1 MNKYI
6 SFAVG
11 FILALTLF
19 VATPEA
25 ATSGGL
31 YDMSRFLQE
40 PHPFARTPVSPR
52 LSLEKPL
59 IPPKIILP
67 NKKDLKV
74 MSSTKKPVELIKT
87 PKKLLPSTTSTYTP
101 ISKTGYLSEVR
112 GGLLV
117 HDEGPFSRNKEDGID
132 TNFEVLFKSPSIL
145 DTVYSPRPHLGAT
158 LNSAGNTSQAY
169 LGLTWDWDFYRDYFL
184 NFSLGGA
191 IHSGEKVTDDPKTKS
206 LGCSVLFRESLD
218 LGYKVSGPHSVM
230 LHLDHISNA
239 KLCSTNEGLETFGL
253 RYGYKF

>member
-6 SFAVG
+6 SLVAG
-11 FILALTLF
+11 FVLALTLF

-40 PHPFARTPVSPR
+40 PHPFARTPVTPR
-52 LSLEKPL
+52 LALEKPL
-59 IPPKIILP
+59 VRPKIIQS
-67 NKKDLKV
+67 NKKDLNV
-74 MSSTKKPVELIKT
+74 ISSTKKPAEIIKT
-87 PKKLLPSTTSTYTP
+87 PKVLFPPTTSKYTP
-101 ISKTGYLSEVR
+101 ISNLGYLSEIR
-112 GGLLV
+112 GGILV
-117 HDEGPFSRNKEDGID
+117 HDEGLFSRNKEDGID

-145 DTVYSPRPHLGAT
+145 DAVYSPRPHLGAT

-169 LGLTWDWDFYRDYFL
+169 LGLTWDWDFYSDYFL

-191 IHSGEKVTDDPKTKS
+191 IHSGEKVTDDLKTKS

-230 LHLDHISNA
+230 FHLDHISNA

>member
-1 MNKYI
+1 MNKFI
-6 SFAVG
+6 SLVAG

-59 IPPKIILP
+59 VRPKVIEP
-67 NKKDLKV
+67 NKKDLNV
-74 MSSTKKPVELIKT
+74 ISSTKKPVEIIKT
-87 PKKLLPSTTSTYTP
+87 PKVLLRSTTSKYTP
-101 ISKTGYLSEVR
+101 KSNLGYLSEIR
-112 GGLLV
+112 GGILV
-117 HDEGPFSRNKEDGID
+117 HDEGLFSRNKEDGID

-145 DTVYSPRPHLGAT
+145 DAVYSPRPHLGAT

-230 LHLDHISNA
+230 FHLDHISNA
-239 KLCSTNEGLETFGL
+239 KLCSTNEGLEAFGL
-253 RYGYKF
+253 RYGYSF

>member
-6 SFAVG
+6 SFVPG
-11 FILALTLF
+11 FVLALTF
-19 VATPEA
+19 FSTTPEA

-31 YDMSRFLQE
+31 YDMSRFLHE

-59 IPPKIILP
+59 VRPEIFRPKK
-67 NKKDLKV
+67 NDLNV
-74 MSSTKKPVELIKT
+74 ISSTKKPAKIIKT
-87 PKKLLPSTTSTYTP
+87 PKVLLRSTKSKYTP
-101 ISKTGYLSEVR
+101 KRNLGYLSEIR
-112 GGLLV
+112 GGILV
-117 HDEGPFSRNKEDGID
+117 HDEGLFSRNKEDGID

-145 DTVYSPRPHLGAT
+145 DAVYSPRPHLGAT

>member
-1 MNKYI
+1 MNKFI
-6 SFAVG
+6 SLVAG
-11 FILALTLF
+11 FVLALTLF

-59 IPPKIILP
+59 ITPKIILH

-87 PKKLLPSTTSTYTP
+87 PKKLLPSTTSKYTS
-101 ISKTGYLSEVR
+101 ISKPRYLSEVR
-112 GGLLV
+112 GGLLI
-117 HDEGPFSRNKEDGID
+117 HDEGLFSRNKEDGID
-132 TNFEVLFKSPSIL
+132 TNFEVLFKSPSML
-145 DTVYSPRPHLGAT
+145 DVVYSPRPHLGAT

-169 LGLTWDWDFYRDYFL
+169 LGLTWNWDFYRYFFF

-191 IHSGEKVTDDPKTKS
+191 FHNGESVTDDPKKKS

-218 LGYKVSGPHSVM
+218 LVYKVSGPHSVM
-230 LHLDHISNA
+230 FHLDHISNA
-239 KLCSTNEGLETFGL
+239 KLCSTNEGLEAFGL
-253 RYGYKF
+253 RYGYSF

>member
-1 MNKYI
+1 MNRI
-6 SFAVG
+6 ILLVADFG
-11 FILALTLF
+11 LALTFF

-40 PHPFARTPVSPR
+40 PHPFARTPVFPR

-59 IPPKIILP
+59 VRPKVVQP
-67 NKKDLKV
+67 NKKDLNV
-74 MSSTKKPVELIKT
+74 ISSTKKPAEIIKT
-87 PKKLLPSTTSTYTP
+87 PKVLFPPTTSKYTP
-101 ISKTGYLSEVR
+101 INNLGYLSEIR
-112 GGLLV
+112 GGILV
-117 HDEGPFSRNKEDGID
+117 HDEGPFSRNKEDGFD
-132 TNFEVLFKSPSIL
+132 TNIEVLFKSPSMF
-145 DTVYSPRPHLGAT
+145 DVVYSPRPHLGAT

-169 LGLTWDWDFYRDYFL
+169 LGLTWDWDFYRDFFL

-191 IHSGEKVTDDPKTKS
+191 FHTGEKVTDDPKKKS

-230 LHLDHISNA
+230 FHLDHISNA
-239 KLCSTNEGLETFGL
+239 KLCSTNEGLEAFGL
-253 RYGYKF
+253 RYGYSF

>member
-6 SFAVG
+6 SLMVAFV
-11 FILALTLF
+11 LALTLF
-19 VATPEA
+19 VASPEA

-59 IPPKIILP
+59 VRPKNIRP
-67 NKKDLKV
+67 NKKDLNV
-74 MSSTKKPVELIKT
+74 ISSTKKPAGIIKT
-87 PKKLLPSTTSTYTP
+87 PKVSLPSTTSMYTP
-101 ISKTGYLSEVR
+101 KSNLGYLSEIR
-112 GGLLV
+112 GGILV
-117 HDEGPFSRNKEDGID
+117 HDEGLFSRNKEDGID

-145 DTVYSPRPHLGAT
+145 DAVYSPRPHLGAT

>member
-1 MNKYI
+1 MNKFI
-6 SFAVG
+6 SLVAG
-11 FILALTLF
+11 FVLALTLF

-59 IPPKIILP
+59 VRPKIILP
-67 NKKDLKV
+67 NNKDLNV
-74 MSSTKKPVELIKT
+74 ISSNKKPAEIIKT
-87 PKKLLPSTTSTYTP
+87 PKVLLRSTTSKYTP
-101 ISKTGYLSEVR
+101 KSNLGYLSEIR
-112 GGLLV
+112 GGILV
-117 HDEGPFSRNKEDGID
+117 HDEGLFSRNKEDGID
-132 TNFEVLFKSPSIL
+132 TNFEVLFKSPSML
-145 DTVYSPRPHLGAT
+145 DVIWAPRPHLGAT

-169 LGLTWDWDFYRDYFL
+169 LGLTWDWDFYRYLFL

-191 IHSGEKVTDDPKTKS
+191 FHTGEKVTDDPKTKS

-230 LHLDHISNA
+230 FHLDHISNA
-239 KLCSTNEGLETFGL
+239 KLCSTNEGLEAFGL
-253 RYGYKF
+253 RYGYSF

>member
-1 MNKYI
+1 MNKLI
-6 SFAVG
+6 SLVSG

-59 IPPKIILP
+59 VPPKIIVP
-67 NKKDLKV
+67 NKKDLNV
-74 MSSTKKPVELIKT
+74 ISSTKKPAELIKT
-87 PKKLLPSTTSTYTP
+87 PKVLLPSTTSKYTP
-101 ISKTGYLSEVR
+101 ISNSGYLSEIR

-117 HDEGPFSRNKEDGID
+117 HDEGLFSRNKEDGID
-132 TNFEVLFKSPSIL
+132 TNIEVLFNSPSML
-145 DTVYSPRPHLGAT
+145 DVVWAPRPHLGAT

-169 LGLTWDWDFYRDYFL
+169 LGLTWNWDFYRYFFL

-191 IHSGEKVTDDPKTKS
+191 FHTGEKVTDDPKTKS

-230 LHLDHISNA
+230 FHLDHISNA
-239 KLCSTNEGLETFGL
+239 KLCSTNEGLEAFGL
-253 RYGYKF
+253 RYGYSF

>member
-1 MNKYI
+1 MNKLI
-6 SFAVG
+6 SLVAG

-19 VATPEA
+19 VTTPEA

-40 PHPFARTPVSPR
+40 PHPFERTPVFPR

-59 IPPKIILP
+59 VPPKIIVP
-67 NKKDLKV
+67 NKKDLNV
-74 MSSTKKPVELIKT
+74 ISSTKKPAELIKT
-87 PKKLLPSTTSTYTP
+87 PKVLLPSTTSKYTP
-101 ISKTGYLSEVR
+101 ISKPGYLSEIR
-112 GGLLV
+112 GGILV

-132 TNFEVLFKSPSIL
+132 TNIEVLFKSPSMF
-145 DTVYSPRPHLGAT
+145 DVVYSPRPHLGAT

-169 LGLTWDWDFYRDYFL
+169 LGLTWDWDFYRYFFL

-191 IHSGEKVTDDPKTKS
+191 FHTGEKVTDDPKTKS

-230 LHLDHISNA
+230 FHLDHISNA
-239 KLCSTNEGLETFGL
+239 KLCSTNEGLEAFGL
-253 RYGYKF
+253 RYGYSF

>member
-1 MNKYI
+1 MNKFI
-6 SFAVG
+6 SLVAG
-11 FILALTLF
+11 FVLALTLF

-52 LSLEKPL
+52 LALEKPL
-59 IPPKIILP
+59 VRPKIIQP
-67 NKKDLKV
+67 NKKDLNV
-74 MSSTKKPVELIKT
+74 ISSTKKPAEIIKT
-87 PKKLLPSTTSTYTP
+87 PKVLFPPTTSKYTP
-101 ISKTGYLSEVR
+101 ISKPGYLSEIR
-112 GGLLV
+112 GGILV
-117 HDEGPFSRNKEDGID
+117 HDEGLFSRNKEDGID
-132 TNFEVLFKSPSIL
+132 INFEVLFKSPSMF
-145 DTVYSPRPHLGAT
+145 DVVWAPRPHLGAT

-169 LGLTWDWDFYRDYFL
+169 LGLTWDWDFYRYFFL

-191 IHSGEKVTDDPKTKS
+191 FHTGEKVTDDPKTKS

-230 LHLDHISNA
+230 FHLDHISNA
-239 KLCSTNEGLETFGL
+239 KLCSTNEGLEAFGL
-253 RYGYKF
+253 RYGYSF

>member
-6 SFAVG
+6 SLVAG
-11 FILALTLF
+11 FVLALTLF

-59 IPPKIILP
+59 VRPKIILP
-67 NKKDLKV
+67 NQKDLNV
-74 MSSTKKPVELIKT
+74 ISSTKKPAELIKT
-87 PKKLLPSTTSTYTP
+87 PKVLLPSTTSKYTP
-101 ISKTGYLSEVR
+101 ISKPGYLSEIR
-112 GGLLV
+112 GGILV
-117 HDEGPFSRNKEDGID
+117 HDEGLFSRNKEDGID
-132 TNFEVLFKSPSIL
+132 INFEVLFKSPSMF
-145 DTVYSPRPHLGAT
+145 DVVYSPRPHLGAT

-169 LGLTWDWDFYRDYFL
+169 LGLTWNWDFYRYFFF
-184 NFSLGGA
+184 NFSFGGA
-191 IHSGEKVTDDPKTKS
+191 FHTGEKVTDDPKTKS

-230 LHLDHISNA
+230 FHLDHISNA
-239 KLCSTNEGLETFGL
+239 KLCSTNEGLEAFGL
-253 RYGYKF
+253 RYGYSF

>member
-1 MNKYI
+1 MNKFI
-6 SFAVG
+6 SLVAGLV
-11 FILALTLF
+11 LALTLF

-59 IPPKIILP
+59 VRPKIILP
-67 NKKDLKV
+67 NQKDLNV
-74 MSSTKKPVELIKT
+74 ISSTKKPAELIKT
-87 PKKLLPSTTSTYTP
+87 PKVLLPSTTSKYAP
-101 ISKTGYLSEVR
+101 ISKPGYLSEIR
-112 GGLLV
+112 GGILV
-117 HDEGPFSRNKEDGID
+117 HDEGLFSRNKEDGID
-132 TNFEVLFKSPSIL
+132 INFEVLFKSPSMF
-145 DTVYSPRPHLGAT
+145 DVVYSPRPHLGAT

-169 LGLTWDWDFYRDYFL
+169 LGLTWDWNFYRYFFL

-191 IHSGEKVTDDPKTKS
+191 FHTGEKVTDDPKTKS

-230 LHLDHISNA
+230 FHLDHISNA
-239 KLCSTNEGLETFGL
+239 KLCSTNEGLEAFGL
-253 RYGYKF
+253 RYGYSF

>member
-1 MNKYI
+1 MNKLI
-6 SFAVG
+6 SLVAG
-11 FILALTLF
+11 FVLALTLF

-40 PHPFARTPVSPR
+40 PHPFAKTPVSPR

-59 IPPKIILP
+59 VRPKIVRP
-67 NKKDLKV
+67 NKKDLNV
-74 MSSTKKPVELIKT
+74 ISSTKKPAETIKA
-87 PKKLLPSTTSTYTP
+87 PKVLLPPTTSKYTP
-101 ISKTGYLSEVR
+101 ISKPGYLSEVR

-117 HDEGPFSRNKEDGID
+117 HDEGAFSRNKEDGID
-132 TNFEVLFKSPSIL
+132 INFEVLFKSPSML
-145 DTVYSPRPHLGAT
+145 DVVWAPRPHLGAT

-169 LGLTWDWDFYRDYFL
+169 LGLTWDWDFYRYFFL

-191 IHSGEKVTDDPKTKS
+191 FHTGEKVTDDPKKKS

-230 LHLDHISNA
+230 FHLDHISNA
-239 KLCSTNEGLETFGL
+239 KLCSTNEGLEAFGL
-253 RYGYKF
+253 RYGYSF

>member
-1 MNKYI
+1 MNKFI
-6 SFAVG
+6 SLVAG
-11 FILALTLF
+11 FVLALTLF

-59 IPPKIILP
+59 VPPKFILP
-67 NKKDLKV
+67 DKKDLNV
-74 MSSTKKPVELIKT
+74 ISSTKKPAETVKT
-87 PKKLLPSTTSTYTP
+87 PKVLFPRTTSKYTP
-101 ISKTGYLSEVR
+101 ISNPGYLSEIR
-112 GGLLV
+112 GGILV
-117 HDEGPFSRNKEDGID
+117 HDEGLFSRNKEDGID
-132 TNFEVLFKSPSIL
+132 TNFEVLFKSPSMF
-145 DTVYSPRPHLGAT
+145 DVVYSPRPHLGAT

-169 LGLTWDWDFYRDYFL
+169 LGLTWDWDFYRYFFL

-191 IHSGEKVTDDPKTKS
+191 FHTGEKVTDDPKTKS

-230 LHLDHISNA
+230 FHMDHISNA
-239 KLCSTNEGLETFGL
+239 KLCSTNEGLEAFGL
-253 RYGYKF
+253 RYGYSF